1 MEGLYSIPSFSGED
15 DSWNWPAFDTGSD
28 ASSSG
33 MYAMGS
39 NSNAASIRHPN
50 FYPVQQ
56 QQNLQYQQQY
66 QIPSRNEAQA
76 ISMASHADLVMANN
90 TTYID
95 LLQRYSALTEQ
106 HRRLQLSVTQQPS
119 QPASSPSLLSHH
131 SAATSLPS
139 SSPLFTLPGATDLAD
154 QKDFPLVRW
163 WDRTSYTKSQS
174 TKKTTTMNS
183 ESGKRGGA
191 RAAKDINVMHQY
203 LETEDSKSVSG
214 LTAKAMRTHQRTI
227 FREIRKRAPEELP
240 ATWGNASLSVVNYH
254 RAEMY
259 KAHPLL
265 RLCQSHWKVDLMAT
279 SAYSSWYLKNVKN
292 KQRDSQSDSDSDDN
306 SDQEPSAS
314 SVVASSSA
322 STSSSSASGAPLTRT
337 KGPQKR
343 TKHFAPSQQP
353 KKLKPTP
360 PSSSDIP
367 SPSSDAATPSPDP
380 SFDSPSTESS
390 ALSPSLSSVSAPSTE
405 LPPPGRRF
413 LPEAPAETPTD
424 TAPPN
429 TSISSATTTTTVIVS
444 PIDEEF
450 GPASGPTQRSDAV
463 DAGTTSKS
471 RKANKQAKKRATKS
485 LTTDPPVTPDEFK
498 TLFSQLSPVELKVWT
513 TKSAEQNS
521 AKKNSKA
528 QTIAAAEGVASG
540 SSSDYS
546 AVCHL
551 LDWTCATWAAEMGV
565 IDQLKRRT
573 MDGDQAPSK
582 SQSYN
587 SGTRTFNI
595 SDEPANI
602 QQSFSSAKHPTVWR
616 TLPLLE
622 ALAETWAN
630 MAATEKF
637 APMRDSINAGLE
649 NLEKWYGKTD
659 DTNVYFVCLALD
671 PNFKTAYAEES
682 WNSAAFEE
690 GTTKFESVFDAYY
703 VAPVADAEVAE
714 VPEVNRVPTAP
725 VQYGHSWMR
734 TKVQARK
741 NKDFAAVSPHDELRA
756 YLNAPLSL
764 TPEMFEALQL
774 LKSAYRN
781 GHMNAAEEATKRVV
795 AVLDAALLVDSD
807 V

>member
-1 MEGLYSIPSFSGED
+1 MEGFYSIPSFSGED
-15 DSWNWPAFDTGSD
+15 DSWNWPTFDTGSD

-33 MYAMGS
+33 MYAMGG
-39 NSNAASIRHPN
+39 NSNAASIHHPN
-50 FYPVQQ
+50 FYSVQQ
-56 QQNLQYQQQY
+56 QQNPQYQQQY

-106 HRRLQLSVTQQPS
+106 HRRLQLSVTQQPP

-139 SSPLFTLPGATDLAD
+139 TSPLFTLPGATDLAD

-203 LETEDSKSVSG
+203 LETEDGKSVSG

-265 RLCQSHWKVDLMAT
+265 RLCQSHWKVDLMAI

-367 SPSSDAATPSPDP
+367 SPSSDAATSSPDP
-380 SFDSPSTESS
+380 SSDFPSTESS
-390 ALSPSLSSVSAPSTE
+390 ASSPSLSSVSTPSTE
-405 LPPPGRRF
+405 LPP
-413 LPEAPAETPTD
+413 PAETPTD

-463 DAGTTSKS
+463 DAGTASKS

-485 LTTDPPVTPDEFK
+485 STAENLFYIDYLKSKPPVTPDEFK

-513 TKSAEQNS
+513 TKRVRNKTVPRKIRKHRLSQRRR
-521 AKKNSKA
+521 
-528 QTIAAAEGVASG
+528 ASRPDLLLVH
-540 SSSDYS
+540 DYS
-546 AVCHL
+546 AVCRL
-551 LDWTCATWAAEMGV
+551 LDWTCATWAAEMEV

-573 MDGDQAPSK
+573 MP
-582 SQSYN
+582 Y
-587 SGTRTFNI
+587 
-595 SDEPANI
+595 
-602 QQSFSSAKHPTVWR
+602 FS
-616 TLPLLE
+616 
-622 ALAETWAN
+622 
-630 MAATEKF
+630 
-637 APMRDSINAGLE
+637 
-649 NLEKWYGKTD
+649 
-659 DTNVYFVCLALD
+659 
-671 PNFKTAYAEES
+671 
-682 WNSAAFEE
+682 
-690 GTTKFESVFDAYY
+690 
-703 VAPVADAEVAE
+703 
-714 VPEVNRVPTAP
+714 
-725 VQYGHSWMR
+725 
-734 TKVQARK
+734 
-741 NKDFAAVSPHDELRA
+741 
-756 YLNAPLSL
+756 
-764 TPEMFEALQL
+764 
-774 LKSAYRN
+774 
-781 GHMNAAEEATKRVV
+781 
-795 AVLDAALLVDSD
+795 LV
-807 V
+807 